1 MLEAPVTR
9 REAMKMIGR
18 VGMLAA
24 VASPAAAFLAACQA
38 GTATPAGS
46 AGSGAPSAAA
56 GDTIARFKQ
65 QGFVR
70 LGYIEA
76 APYSY
81 VDPKTGKLTGLDV
94 EITRAIFKTMGLP
107 DFDPVLTVM
116 TAYIPGLLA
125 NRWDFTG
132 NSIYLRPERCAQVP
146 FTNPLHVSIETAL
159 VPKGNPKK
167 ISSWKGIVDDAN
179 IKIGIGEG
187 SNDQALYKQDG
198 VPDSRV
204 SVFPDDQTS
213 AQAVAS
219 GRVDV
224 WLNDILSLNWMVKT
238 IPSIGDTSEVIS
250 DFEPRLENG
259 QPQKRYLG
267 VACRYDEIDFLNGY
281 NAALKDL
288 ITSGELLKIGEPFG
302 LTKAIVPDPAFGAK
316 NVCPDAPWPSNYK
329 G

>member
-56 GDTIARFKQ
+56 GDTIAKFKQ

-167 ISSWKGIVDDAN
+167 ISSWKGIVDDALPAA
-179 IKIGIGEG
+179 
-187 SNDQALYKQDG
+187 DLLRVALGYQG
-198 VPDSRV
+198 VSIETCRGLV
-204 SVFPDDQTS
+204 NGTW
-213 AQAVAS
+213 AHRS
-219 GRVDV
+219 GR
-224 WLNDILSLNWMVKT
+224 K
-238 IPSIGDTSEVIS
+238 
-250 DFEPRLENG
+250 
-259 QPQKRYLG
+259 
-267 VACRYDEIDFLNGY
+267 
-281 NAALKDL
+281 
-288 ITSGELLKIGEPFG
+288 
-302 LTKAIVPDPAFGAK
+302 
-316 NVCPDAPWPSNYK
+316 
-329 G
+329 